1 MNYIVSLTILDSLV
15 EASVNLE
22 VVYNSHTY
30 DDKGNLIIPENA
42 RPRKIEAIAS
52 VDWLTVDGE
61 NAPMSSGI
69 ERAILANAREELI

>member
-1 MNYIVSLTILDSLV
+1 MNYIVSLTISDSLV

-22 VVYNSHTY
+22 VVYDSHTY
-30 DDKGNLIIPENA
+30 DDKGSLVVPENA
-42 RPRKIEAIAS
+42 RPLKIDGIES

-61 NAPMSSGI
+61 NDPMSSGI